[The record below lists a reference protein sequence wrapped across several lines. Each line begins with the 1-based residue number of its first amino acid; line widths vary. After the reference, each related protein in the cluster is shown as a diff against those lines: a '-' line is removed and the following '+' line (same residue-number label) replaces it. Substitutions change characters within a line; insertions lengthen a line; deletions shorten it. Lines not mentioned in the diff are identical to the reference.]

1 MLGAWASTV
10 GTASAPWLVLPFA
23 FGCSQAHPRRAMALG
38 LAATVAALSGYFV
51 LMWSHLEE
59 VWLSQSLPHLPTLLR
74 SQWANIV
81 GGLVAGPLFGLLG
94 QRWRARRSWVSAA
107 LVAGALCLEPP
118 ARWVAGQLP
127 PPALVWE
134 LEIATGVVLAL
145 FFVVAAVTRDG
156 EIAR

>member
-1 MLGAWASTV
+1 
-10 GTASAPWLVLPFA
+10 
-23 FGCSQAHPRRAMALG
+23 MALG
-38 LAATVAALSGYFV
+38 LVATLAALSGYFA
-51 LMWSHLEE
+51 LMWSPLEG
-59 VWLSQSLPHLPTLLR
+59 VWLSQSLPHLPILLR

-94 QRWRARRSWVSAA
+94 QRWRARRSWASAA
-107 LVAGALCLEPP
+107 LFAGALCLEPP

-134 LEIATGVVLAL
+134 LEIATGVILAL
-145 FFVVAAVTRDG
+145 FFVAAAATRGG